1 MGVTRGMMSSLR
13 DDWETPQDLFDALD
27 ARYGFTVDVCAN
39 DGNAKCARYYTADD
53 DGLSKSW
60 EGEVAWCN
68 PPYGRAIA
76 AWARK
81 CAEES
86 RRARVVMLCAARPDT
101 RWFAEHVAPH
111 ARVAFVVG
119 RLRFERGGRR
129 STPPRSQACSR
140 STARSRTYA
149 SLTGLGGR
157 SD

>member
-1 MGVTRGMMSSLR
+1 MMSSLR

-39 DGNAKCARYYTADD
+39 DGNAKCARYYTPDD
-53 DGLSKSW
+53 DGLSRSW

-119 RLRFERGGRR
+119 RLRFERGGAALDAAPFPSMLAFYGEEPNVCLVDRLGR
-129 STPPRSQACSR
+129 EVG
-140 STARSRTYA
+140 
-149 SLTGLGGR
+149 LTW
-157 SD
+157 S